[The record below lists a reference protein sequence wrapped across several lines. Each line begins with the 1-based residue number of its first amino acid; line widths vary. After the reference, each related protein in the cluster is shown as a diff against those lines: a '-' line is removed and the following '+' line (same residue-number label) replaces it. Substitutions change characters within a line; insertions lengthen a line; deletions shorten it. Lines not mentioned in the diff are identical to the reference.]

1 MHKFPA
7 CVFQYMKV
15 IIPIG
20 VLLLIG
26 CMAAAGCTST
36 PPGMTP
42 AATVSPPETRPHY
55 VIGVDADF
63 PPFSVQDSTGNFS
76 GFDID
81 AARRVAKLEGFDVTF
96 VAVPW
101 DSTISS
107 LESGKI
113 DMIWSG
119 MTVSPERSAWV
130 NFSVPYYRV
139 TRSIAIREGSGITME
154 DFSQGKIRIGAQAGS
169 TEEEWVEVNLIETGR
184 MPESNLSLYKDISG
198 VTGALVNGTVDATL
212 VQAPTQARAIQGK
225 PLVIIGNTM
234 DEDTYAV
241 AVRNSDT
248 ALQTT
253 IDHGLGIL
261 MSDPAW
267 QEMKTKHGLQ

>member
-1 MHKFPA
+1 
-7 CVFQYMKV
+7 MKV
-15 IIPIG
+15 SIPLIILLVIG
-20 VLLLIG
+20 NIVTT
-26 CMAAAGCTST
+26 GCTSA
-36 PPGMTP
+36 PSGP
-42 AATVSPPETRPHY
+42 APATTTVPQESRPHY

-63 PPFSVQDSTGNFS
+63 PPFSVQDSSGNFS

-81 AARRVAKLEGFDVTF
+81 AASRVAEIEGFTITF

-101 DSTISS
+101 DSAIST

-139 TRSIAIREGSGITME
+139 TRSIAVREGSGFTME

-184 MPESNLSLYKDISG
+184 MPEANLTLYKDISG

-234 DEDTYAV
+234 DEDTCAV

-248 ALQTT
+248 ALQAT
-253 IDHGLGIL
+253 IDHGLGVL

-267 QEMKTKHGLQ
+267 QEMKTRHGLQ

>member
-42 AATVSPPETRPHY
+42 AATVSPLETRPHY

-81 AARRVAKLEGFDVTF
+81 AARRVAEIEGFTITF

-101 DSTISS
+101 DSAISS

-113 DMIWSG
+113 DIIWSG

-248 ALQTT
+248 ALQAT

-261 MSDPAW
+261 MSDPVW
-267 QEMKTKHGLQ
+267 KEMKAKHGLQ